1 LQKNLNK
8 KLLIYI
14 LDERMYL
21 DLTNKRAAP
30 NSTYKK
36 LAVQWLN
43 EALCFVS
50 SFVVADNL
58 VLRNRHLLVAAKRW

>member
-1 LQKNLNK
+1 MTLA
-8 KLLIYI
+8 IS
-14 LDERMYL
+14 
-21 DLTNKRAAP
+21 A

-43 EALCFVS
+43 EALCFMS

-58 VLRNRHLLVAAKRW
+58 VLRNRQILVGAKREVQSQLLSP

>member
-1 LQKNLNK
+1 VGDSNSKDEQ
-8 KLLIYI
+8 I
-14 LDERMYL
+14 LTRER
-21 DLTNKRAAP
+21 AISA

-43 EALCFVS
+43 EALCFMS

-58 VLRNRHLLVAAKRW
+58 VLRNRQILVGAKREVQSQLLSP